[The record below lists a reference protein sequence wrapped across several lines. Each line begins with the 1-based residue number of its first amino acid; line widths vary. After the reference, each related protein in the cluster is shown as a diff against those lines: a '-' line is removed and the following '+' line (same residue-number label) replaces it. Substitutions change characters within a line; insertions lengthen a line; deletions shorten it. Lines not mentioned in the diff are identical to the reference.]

1 MQIQIFAPAGLAN
14 KRYKMK
20 GGRSFCVCTVI
31 ESTITQ
37 LYKHY
42 KQLYKHYKQLYKHYK
57 QLYKHYKQQ
66 QQKGTTAVATST
78 ATTKAA
84 I

>member
-42 KQLYKHYKQLYKHYK
+42 KQ
-57 QLYKHYKQQ
+57 Q
-66 QQKGTTAVATST
+66 QQKGMTAVATST